1 MTRITLRDPA
11 SGDLM
16 DCAIDG
22 LTHDDLA
29 ALPLDEKICAEIA
42 QEIAPCLPEEFLAA
56 YVARVGVVG
65 AGLEILGAWLDQKT
79 REYFGLELGFPRTD
93 IP

>member
-1 MTRITLRDPA
+1 MTCITLRDPA

-29 ALPLDEKICAEIA
+29 ALPLDDRICAEIA
-42 QEIAPCLPEEFLAA
+42 KEITPCLPEEFLAA
-56 YVARVGVVG
+56 YVARVGVVA
-65 AGLEILGAWLDQKT
+65 AGIDILGTWLDQKT
-79 REYFGLELGFPRTD
+79 REYFGTQLWYLRMTTR
-93 IP
+93 

>member
-29 ALPLDEKICAEIA
+29 ALPLDEQICAEIA
-42 QEIAPCLPEEFLAA
+42 KEIAPCLPEEFLAA

-65 AGLEILGAWLDQKT
+65 AGLDILSAWLDQKT
-79 REYFGLELGFPRTD
+79 REYFGLEAWQPRTET
-93 IP
+93 P

>member
-11 SGDLM
+11 SGYLM

-29 ALPLDEKICAEIA
+29 ALPLDEQICAEIA
-42 QEIAPCLPEEFLAA
+42 KEIAPCLPAEFLAA

-65 AGLEILGAWLDQKT
+65 AGLDILRAWLDHKT
-79 REYFGLELGFPRTD
+79 REYFGLEPWRSRTD
-93 IP
+93 TP

>member
-22 LTHDDLA
+22 LTHDELA
-29 ALPLDEKICAEIA
+29 ALPLDEIICAEIA
-42 QEIAPCLPEEFLAA
+42 REIAPCLPEEFLAA
-56 YVARVGVVG
+56 YVARVGVLG
-65 AGLEILGAWLDQKT
+65 AGLDILSAWLDQKT
-79 REYFGLELGFPRTD
+79 REYFGLESWFPTTD
-93 IP
+93 TP

>member
-29 ALPLDEKICAEIA
+29 ALPLDDRICAEIA

-56 YVARVGVVG
+56 YVARVGVVA
-65 AGLEILGAWLDQKT
+65 AGLDILGAWLDQKT
-79 REYFGLELGFPRTD
+79 RDYFGMEPWYSRISTR
-93 IP
+93 